1 MRTGK
6 DPGKREFLIEPR
18 AFETAAGEPEHLSA
32 GRRDQ
37 PSPKSALFKQNF

>member
-18 AFETAAGEPEHLSA
+18 AFETETGEPVHLSA

-37 PSPKSALFKQNF
+37 PGPKSALSKNC